1 MIYTVRKLT
10 SFSRVDIKTS
20 FEAKKFEKTSDNQV
34 RITGGEKIM
43 DGPNLH
49 VTAKYVITC
58 GGLYS
63 DRLAGLTGGND
74 KKHRIVS
81 FRGTYYQLK
90 PEYRTLVKRNI
101 YPVPS
106 GGGIPVGVHFTPTVD
121 VRRGHQTIVGPGA
134 CITFSREG
142 YRFFD
147 FKIRDVWDNVMN
159 SAFWSFALKN
169 LGLSLG
175 EVYRDLNKNAFL
187 KSGQKYVPGLT
198 GDMVEPSFS
207 GVMAQVFE
215 KGGIAAG
222 DFIVERNVMDG
233 LILNVRNAPSPACTA
248 SLAIGEM
255 ITDCA
260 EKDFNWK

>member
-1 MIYTVRKLT
+1 M
-10 SFSRVDIKTS
+10 
-20 FEAKKFEKTSDNQV
+20 
-34 RITGGEKIM
+34 M
-43 DGPNLH
+43 DGPQLE
-49 VTAKYVITC
+49 VTAHHVITC

-63 DRLAGLTGGND
+63 DRLAGITGGNGSHH
-74 KKHRIVS
+74 KIVS

-147 FKIRDVWDNVMN
+147 FNLRDVWDNVSN
-159 SAFWSFALKN
+159 GALWAFVLKN
-169 LGLSLG
+169 MNLSLG
-175 EVYRDLNKNAFL
+175 EVYRDLSKTAFL
-187 KSGQKYVPGLT
+187 KSAQRMVPALT
-198 GDMVEPSFS
+198 GEMVEPSFA

-215 KGGIAAG
+215 KGGQSAG

-255 ITDCA
+255 IVDCA
-260 EKDFNWK
+260 ENDWEWK

>member
-1 MIYTVRKLT
+1 
-10 SFSRVDIKTS
+10 
-20 FEAKKFEKTSDNQV
+20 
-34 RITGGEKIM
+34 M
-43 DGPNLH
+43 DGPNLE
-49 VTAKYVITC
+49 VIAKHVITC

-63 DRLAGLTGGND
+63 DRLAGMTGENAN
-74 KKHRIVS
+74 KHRVVT

-121 VRRGHQTIVGPGA
+121 SRLGHNMIIGPGA

-147 FKIRDVWDNVMN
+147 FKFHDVWDNVTN
-159 SAFWSFALKN
+159 TAFWAFAIKN
-169 LGLSLG
+169 LSLSLG

-187 KSGQKYVPGLT
+187 KSGQRYVPGLT
-198 GDMVEPSFS
+198 AEMVEPSFS

-215 KGGIAAG
+215 KGGVAAS

-233 LILNVRNAPSPACTA
+233 LVLNVRNAPSPACTA

-255 ITDCA
+255 ITDRV
-260 EKDFNWK
+260 EQDFGWKKE